1 MRAQFC
7 LARELKRVS
16 SENEGGERG
25 GPNPGKLVPP
35 VKLQINPF
43 SPRGITIRRSK
54 FLPLF
59 LEGIKRAEIF
69 GFGSSAGEE
78 RKEEKKKERETR
90 NSEKER
96 KRGGRLSSGVNLG
109 QIENSRGSTAQF
121 VFLRLPGKM
130 GGKKGEGE
138 GRRDRW
144 SIRFQNIG
152 KRALSSPFSTPSV
165 DKQ

>member
-1 MRAQFC
+1 M
-7 LARELKRVS
+7 
-16 SENEGGERG
+16 
-25 GPNPGKLVPP
+25 
-35 VKLQINPF
+35 
-43 SPRGITIRRSK
+43 
-54 FLPLF
+54 
-59 LEGIKRAEIF
+59 EGIKRAEIF

-96 KRGGRLSSGVNLG
+96 KRGGRFSSGVNLG

-130 GGKKGEGE
+130 GGRKEKGRGE
-138 GRRDRW
+138 ERGRGDRW

-165 DKQ
+165 DK